1 MNFGD
6 FRRNFVQ
13 EEMDPEAVEEA
24 EWVVEAVVDKRF
36 KLGDEA
42 QTLVECGGEIG
53 VEYEVKWWGWVSRS
67 ASSPRG

>member
-1 MNFGD
+1 M
-6 FRRNFVQ
+6 
-13 EEMDPEAVEEA
+13 
-24 EWVVEAVVDKRF
+24 DKRF

-67 ASSPRG
+67 APPLAANASLKGPEEAFAYSHARRGSLHLT

>member
-1 MNFGD
+1 M
-6 FRRNFVQ
+6 
-13 EEMDPEAVEEA
+13 
-24 EWVVEAVVDKRF
+24 DKRF

-67 ASSPRG
+67 LLPLAANASLKGPEEAFVRSHARRGSLHLT

>member
-1 MNFGD
+1 M
-6 FRRNFVQ
+6 
-13 EEMDPEAVEEA
+13 
-24 EWVVEAVVDKRF
+24 DKRF

-67 ASSPRG
+67 GFLPSRLTHLAGAEEAFARSHARRGSLHLT